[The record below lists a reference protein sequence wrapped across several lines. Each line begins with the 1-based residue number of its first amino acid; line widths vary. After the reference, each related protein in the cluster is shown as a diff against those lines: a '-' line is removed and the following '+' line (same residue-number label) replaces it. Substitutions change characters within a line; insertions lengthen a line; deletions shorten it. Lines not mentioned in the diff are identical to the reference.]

1 MRRLLKYLG
10 YLTLL
15 FSVFFNFST
24 KDARTVF
31 VSNLLYSVDEDRL
44 RERFS
49 QVFMV
54 LYYYFVIS
62 YWLVFIVLVSV
73 LFAILNCHHFCCYC
87 LLFVIGDLDLVLI
100 FIFILVPLLLL
111 LLLLLL
117 PLAPCPL
124 PLALPLPLPLLFNLT
139 L

>member
-49 QVFMV
+49 QVLYYMV
-54 LYYYFVIS
+54 LYYYFVS
-62 YWLVFIVLVSV
+62 
-73 LFAILNCHHFCCYC
+73 
-87 LLFVIGDLDLVLI
+87 G
-100 FIFILVPLLLL
+100 
-111 LLLLLL
+111 
-117 PLAPCPL
+117 
-124 PLALPLPLPLLFNLT
+124 
-139 L
+139 